1 MKKLLLAFLLFPSVC
16 LADFTCVRNDAA
28 ATALA
33 SADGDAMPTGCDA
46 FGRAFTSS
54 QITSIAPGTGATSL
68 GKAEDAAHTTG
79 DVGVAI
85 LGVREA
91 IPSTSYTTTTD
102 GDYEVPK
109 LNSIGAMYVEPAT
122 QAATFEN
129 ASVAFGSI
137 TGSYVALLANASAHR
152 WRWCS
157 FNNATNTAVSWDDGT
172 NAITEGQPAN
182 TVFFF
187 DGGQVGRDI
196 RTGIRIKYVT
206 APASGTAYV
215 TCMY

>member
-1 MKKLLLAFLLFPSVC
+1 MKKLLLVLLLFPSVA

-68 GKAEDAAHTTG
+68 GKAEDAAHSTG
-79 DVGVAI
+79 DVGVGQ
-85 LGVREA
+85 LSVREA
-91 IPSTSYTTTTD
+91 APTTSFTATTD
-102 GDYEVPK
+102 GDYAFPK
-109 LNSIGAMYVEPAT
+109 VDGIGATYVTPGT
-122 QAATFEN
+122 QAATFEG

-152 WRWCS
+152 WRWCA

-172 NAITEGQPAN
+172 NAIMEGQPAN

-187 DGGQVGRDI
+187 DGGQLGRDI

-215 TCMY
+215 SCMY